1 MAIALEPAERE
12 ELERTLAS
20 PEAIKV
26 DPFGLAKPLCDL
38 VNAHGGASAEFP
50 TDIQELL
57 IRALEYRAVFG
68 PAVPIIDGLVRER
81 GLFPYL
87 ENADLGLADELARE
101 MHRPMDFDDRIVFH
115 RAQADVYH
123 RLLNGEN
130 VALSAPTSFGKSL
143 IIDAVVAENRH
154 AKLAVIV
161 PTIALIDET
170 RRRLF
175 SRFGNGYK
183 IVTHVGQETAER
195 TIFVLTPERV
205 AEMLGIGDVTFFAI
219 DEFYKLDPRVEPD
232 RSEAMNE
239 ALYRLHTNN
248 AQFYLLGPNVG
259 ELPRAFTSGYDCHF
273 ERTDFA
279 TVATEVV
286 RVAVQPDERPERLA
300 RLVAERTALGEPTL
314 VYCRSPESARRVA
327 RLLAQ
332 ALEARA
338 RPALNDAVHWVSRHY
353 HPEWGFVAALSH
365 GIGLHHGPM
374 PRALQQF
381 VTRAF
386 NDGRLDVLVCTST
399 LIEGVNTTAKN
410 VIIYD
415 HSIGTRPLDYF
426 TYQNIKGR
434 SGRMGRHFVGR
445 VYIFAEPPQPSELP
459 VDIPVAT
466 QSSNASDSLLL
477 QMAEADLSD
486 EARERIRP
494 YFEQTLIPVF
504 VLRENHGI
512 DPAAQLR
519 LAAHIR
525 DNADELWPL
534 LKWRTPTPA
543 HEELETVCNLLWDF
557 LVLAGRPARG
567 VRSAAQLSFLV
578 RRFSAVTEI
587 RSLIEAELESATER
601 TGERDPDGAV
611 EDTLDFLRNWANY
624 HFPRY
629 LMAVSRI
636 QEVIFGD
643 TDLPPGDYSAFAR
656 RVENYFL
663 PPGISALDEYG
674 IPLQVG
680 WKLADVLGE
689 VADLDESLAALRD
702 LDVNALDLHPFER
715 EMVLDA
721 LRYL

>member
-1 MAIALEPAERE
+1 MAVALTPAERE
-12 ELERTLAS
+12 IFERTLAS
-20 PEAIKV
+20 PVSIGA
-26 DPFGLAKPLCDL
+26 DPFGLAKRLCDL
-38 VNAHGGASAEFP
+38 VNAHGGASPDFP

-57 IRALEYRAVFG
+57 IRAVEHRAAFG
-68 PAVPIIDGLVRER
+68 PAIPVIDGLVRER

-87 ENADLGLADELARE
+87 VNADLGIADELARE
-101 MHRPMDFDDRIVFH
+101 MHRPLDFDDEIVFH

-143 IIDAVVAENRH
+143 IIDAVVAESSH

-175 SRFGNGYK
+175 LRFGNRYK
-183 IVTHVGQETAER
+183 IVTHVGQQPAER
-195 TIFVLTPERV
+195 TIYVLTPERV
-205 AEMLGIGDVTFFAI
+205 PEMLGIGDVTFFAI

-232 RSEAMNE
+232 RSEALNE
-239 ALYRLHTNN
+239 ALYRLHTNK

-259 ELPRAFTSGYDCHF
+259 ELPRAFTQGYACHF

-279 TVATEVV
+279 TVASEVERIEV
-286 RVAVQPDERPERLA
+286 SPDERPAKLA

-314 VYCRSPESARRVA
+314 VFCRSPENARRVA
-327 RLLAQ
+327 RRLSDALAD
-332 ALEARA
+332 RT
-338 RPALNDAVHWVSRHY
+338 RPTLNDAVDWVSRHY
-353 HPEWGFVAALSH
+353 HPEWGFVAALSN

-381 VTRAF
+381 VARAF
-386 NDGRLDVLVCTST
+386 NAGTLDVLVCTST

-466 QSSNASDSLLL
+466 QSRNAPDSLLI

-494 YFEQTLIPVF
+494 YFEQTLVPIF

-512 DPAAQLR
+512 DPGAQLR
-519 LAAHIR
+519 LAMHIR

-534 LKWRTPTPA
+534 LKWRTPTPT
-543 HEELETVCNLLWDF
+543 HEEVEAVCNLLWDF
-557 LVLAGRPARG
+557 LVRAGRPARG
-567 VRSAAQLSFLV
+567 VQSAAQLTFLV
-578 RRFSAVTEI
+578 RRFSAVSEI
-587 RSLIEAELESATER
+587 RSLIEAELESQTER

-611 EDTLDFLRNWANY
+611 EDTLDFLRNWASY

-643 TDLPPGDYSAFAR
+643 TDLPPGDYSAYAR

-680 WKLADVLGE
+680 WKLAEVLGE
-689 VADLDESLAALRD
+689 VENLDESLAALRA
-702 LDVNALDLHPFER
+702 LDVNGLELHPFER

>member
-1 MAIALEPAERE
+1 M
-12 ELERTLAS
+12 
-20 PEAIKV
+20 
-26 DPFGLAKPLCDL
+26 
-38 VNAHGGASAEFP
+38 
-50 TDIQELL
+50 
-57 IRALEYRAVFG
+57 
-68 PAVPIIDGLVRER
+68 
-81 GLFPYL
+81 
-87 ENADLGLADELARE
+87 
-101 MHRPMDFDDRIVFH
+101 
-115 RAQADVYH
+115 
-123 RLLNGEN
+123 
-130 VALSAPTSFGKSL
+130 
-143 IIDAVVAENRH
+143 
-154 AKLAVIV
+154 LAVIV

-175 SRFGNGYK
+175 SRFGNRYK
-183 IVTHVGQETAER
+183 IVTHVGQQPAER
-195 TIFVLTPERV
+195 TIYVLTPERV
-205 AEMLGIGDVTFFAI
+205 PEMLGIGDVTFFAI

-259 ELPRAFTSGYDCHF
+259 ELPRAFTLGYDCHF

-279 TVATEVV
+279 TVATEVE
-286 RVAVQPDERPERLA
+286 RVSVPPEERPERLA
-300 RLVAERTALGEPTL
+300 HLVAERTALGEATL

-338 RPALNDAVHWVSRHY
+338 RPALNDAVDWVSRHY
-353 HPEWGFVAALSH
+353 HPEWGFVAAISH

-466 QSSNASDSLLL
+466 QSSNAPDSLLI

-494 YFEQTLIPVF
+494 YFEQTLIPIF

-525 DNADELWPL
+525 DNADEFWPL
-534 LKWRTPTPA
+534 LRWRTPTRR
-543 HEELETVCNLLWDF
+543 TRSWRQFVISVGF
-557 LVLAGRPARG
+557 SGAR
-567 VRSAAQLSFLV
+567 RSASSRGAK
-578 RRFSAVTEI
+578 RRSTFFPCPGFSAVTEI
-587 RSLIEAELESATER
+587 RSLIEAELESQTER

-656 RVENYFL
+656 TSRELLPSPGYFRPGRVRNPAPSWMEAGGCFGRSGRSGRK
-663 PPGISALDEYG
+663 PRGASSSGCQRARSASVRARDGARCPSL
-674 IPLQVG
+674 LV
-680 WKLADVLGE
+680 
-689 VADLDESLAALRD
+689 SLAGITWENLWVPGLRFRTPTWRSWTNQLGSAGRSGQDSTSSWSACSVEGHPALTPPLFRPGARTY
-702 LDVNALDLHPFER
+702 VK
-715 EMVLDA
+715 
-721 LRYL
+721 